1 MRFSD
6 IAHTCAQNLLRR
18 KSRTIL
24 TVLGVIVGCCS
35 IVLMIS
41 IGQGIS
47 EQNEQMLKSMG
58 NLNDI
63 TVTAAGGSGAYDSSG
78 VGMSSLSSLDM
89 TSSDQQAKLDDAAV
103 QTFRGI
109 SGVAA
114 VMPQRSAQST
124 VDLTAGAGSRYVAQ
138 YASVMGTDMTQL
150 EASGYKLVQGRMP
163 RRAGEVL
170 LGKYAAYQFMDKY
183 RSDDDSRR
191 IAPGDYECDENGCKE
206 SEGEKP
212 FFDVLTTKLNLITG
226 ADYQS
231 PDDYRKIG
239 STSMSSTDSGDGDGT
254 ASSQNPV
261 VSMPL
266 TVVGVLDA
274 STNNYD
280 AFSSGVV
287 MSLEDMDTLQAKI
300 DGKTNT
306 TSRTKTNYDQ
316 VVVHAQNIKDVPGIE
331 AQIKMSGY
339 QTTSFE
345 QTRKEIEK
353 QSRGIQLALG
363 GIGAVSFLVAAIGI
377 ANTMI
382 MSVSERT
389 REIGIMKAL
398 GCYVKDIRTMFLCEA
413 GAIGLVGGL
422 IACLISALGSLSIN
436 LLSFGGFSMENVGKA
451 IMGGDDVS
459 RISVIPWWLFVVAVL
474 FSILVGILAGLGPA
488 NKAVKI
494 PALDAIKNEQ

>member
-1 MRFSD
+1 MPVWVWIVAAAVALVVIVLTVVLVVRHRRKKAKQVADDDDWDWEPADLGADKQGKIYCHGCRCADAGNRHGRWHRLPPYPQRHLPLHLSRVGMRFSD

-78 VGMSSLSSLDM
+78 VGMSSLSSSDM

-191 IAPGDYECDENGCKE
+191 IAPGDYECDENGLQ
-206 SEGEKP
+206 GER
-212 FFDVLTTKLNLITG
+212 G
-226 ADYQS
+226 RS
-231 PDDYRKIG
+231 R
-239 STSMSSTDSGDGDGT
+239 SST
-254 ASSQNPV
+254 
-261 VSMPL
+261 
-266 TVVGVLDA
+266 
-274 STNNYD
+274 Y
-280 AFSSGVV
+280 
-287 MSLEDMDTLQAKI
+287 
-300 DGKTNT
+300 
-306 TSRTKTNYDQ
+306 
-316 VVVHAQNIKDVPGIE
+316 
-331 AQIKMSGY
+331 
-339 QTTSFE
+339 
-345 QTRKEIEK
+345 
-353 QSRGIQLALG
+353 
-363 GIGAVSFLVAAIGI
+363 
-377 ANTMI
+377 
-382 MSVSERT
+382 
-389 REIGIMKAL
+389 
-398 GCYVKDIRTMFLCEA
+398 
-413 GAIGLVGGL
+413 
-422 IACLISALGSLSIN
+422 
-436 LLSFGGFSMENVGKA
+436 
-451 IMGGDDVS
+451 
-459 RISVIPWWLFVVAVL
+459 
-474 FSILVGILAGLGPA
+474 
-488 NKAVKI
+488 
-494 PALDAIKNEQ
+494 

>member
-1 MRFSD
+1 
-6 IAHTCAQNLLRR
+6 
-18 KSRTIL
+18 
-24 TVLGVIVGCCS
+24 
-35 IVLMIS
+35 
-41 IGQGIS
+41 
-47 EQNEQMLKSMG
+47 
-58 NLNDI
+58 
-63 TVTAAGGSGAYDSSG
+63 
-78 VGMSSLSSLDM
+78 
-89 TSSDQQAKLDDAAV
+89 
-103 QTFRGI
+103 
-109 SGVAA
+109 
-114 VMPQRSAQST
+114 MPQRSAQST

-163 RRAGEVL
+163 KRAGEVL

-287 MSLEDMDTLQAKI
+287 MSLEDMDTLQAKWWCTLKI
-300 DGKTNT
+300 
-306 TSRTKTNYDQ
+306 SRMCRVSKRRSKCLATKPRPSNRP
-316 VVVHAQNIKDVPGIE
+316 ARRLK
-331 AQIKMSGY
+331 
-339 QTTSFE
+339 
-345 QTRKEIEK
+345 
-353 QSRGIQLALG
+353 SR
-363 GIGAVSFLVAAIGI
+363 
-377 ANTMI
+377 
-382 MSVSERT
+382 
-389 REIGIMKAL
+389 
-398 GCYVKDIRTMFLCEA
+398 
-413 GAIGLVGGL
+413 
-422 IACLISALGSLSIN
+422 
-436 LLSFGGFSMENVGKA
+436 
-451 IMGGDDVS
+451 
-459 RISVIPWWLFVVAVL
+459 VVA
-474 FSILVGILAGLGPA
+474 SSSHWEALARCHSWWRPSA
-488 NKAVKI
+488 S
-494 PALDAIKNEQ
+494 PTP